1 MSTTTLYTKPD
12 CRQCDMTKKFLDRAG
27 AEYATVDISLP
38 ENAADLAAIKALGY
52 MGAPVVIVNDNGDT
66 TDEKHWYGFRP
77 DLLAEFCAPE
87 AAAA

>member
-1 MSTTTLYTKPD
+1 MATTTVYTKPD
-12 CRQCDMTKKFLDRAG
+12 CRQCDMTKKTLDRAG
-27 AEYATVDISLP
+27 TPYATVDISLP

-52 MGAPVVIVNDNGDT
+52 MGAPVVIVNDNGNT
-66 TDEKHWYGFRP
+66 ADEKHWYGFRP